1 MLKLWDIRMLNFF
14 LNYYMGY
21 NGLIFVIDW
30 YFEEKIWVV
39 FVGRDKMVKVMSILN
54 FLVKF
59 MFFFIVWF

>member
-1 MLKLWDIRMLNFF
+1 MLNFF

-59 MFFFIVWF
+59 MFFFLVWF